1 MVLFIL
7 CCIKDGYKSTEQFS
21 FYSAL
26 TIWSLY
32 LLSIRDSRFE
42 KHPVYR
48 QVVKLPYICE
58 NYILGVFLLFAF
70 FFLAL
75 QSESTVSQTTQP
87 TSRIPEVNFCDIL
100 PCDKVYCCP
109 IHHPK
114 VKSLSYEKNNAKEK
128 RNCRWMKMKYEN
140 LLSSPGWIDTTISS
154 IKILE
159 TQQSIDKRYCS
170 KNLQCSTTEPLIIF
184 LCKVTFGN
192 YCSYYSSSQNTRKN
206 FQETTQGRQHV
217 WALPVAR
224 LYDSAYAFRVAV
236 PGFASCSTDR
246 YFAGM
251 FFTDY
256 YFYFYRQCN

>member
-1 MVLFIL
+1 
-7 CCIKDGYKSTEQFS
+7 S

-32 LLSIRDSRFE
+32 LLSIHESRFE

-48 QVVKLPYICE
+48 QVVKLSLVNS
-58 NYILGVFLLFAF
+58 NY
-70 FFLAL
+70 
-75 QSESTVSQTTQP
+75 ESTVSQTTQP
-87 TSRIPEVNFCDIL
+87 ISRIPEVNFCDIL

-109 IHHPK
+109 IHQLK

-128 RNCRWMKMKYEN
+128 RNFTM
-140 LLSSPGWIDTTISS
+140 LLSITSEIIKKKLLFLIFLGIDTTVSS
-154 IKILE
+154 IQILQ
-159 TQQSIDKRYCS
+159 TQQSIDNRYCS

-192 YCSYYSSSQNTRKN
+192 YCSHYSSSQKSRKN

-217 WALPVAR
+217 WTLPVAK
-224 LYDSAYAFRVAV
+224 LYDSVYSFRVAV